1 MLMEDKS
8 FIQSVKGNIGMLKAY
23 FFLNIS
29 AAMEYRT
36 SFLLQVFGMFLNNLS
51 FAFFWWLLFERFQS
65 IGGYG
70 FREVMLLWAFSS
82 AGYGVSFV
90 VFGNSNKLV
99 EIILKGE
106 LDSYLLQP
114 KNVLLN
120 VIGSKTNV
128 AAWGDLLYGIIL
140 YHIIEGIS
148 LKGSLLFV
156 VFTLTAALLYTSV
169 MTTFNASAFY
179 FGNIRAL
186 ANLAFEF
193 TITLSIYPTDMFK
206 GFIRVALFTIIPAGF
221 ITMIPINL
229 VDHFELKSFILLL
242 LAVISWM
249 LIACIV
255 FYKGLKK
262 YESGNLM
269 VQKM

>member
-1 MLMEDKS
+1 MLMEDRS
-8 FIQSVKGNIGMLKAY
+8 TYENIKGNVGMLKEY
-23 FFLNIS
+23 FKLNLS

-36 SFLLQVFGMFLNNLS
+36 SFLMQVFGMFLNNLS
-51 FAFFWWLLFERFQS
+51 FAFFWWILFDRFKS
-65 IGGYG
+65 IGDYG

-82 AGYGVSFV
+82 AGYGVSFI
-90 VFGNSNKLV
+90 VFGNSTKLV

-128 AAWGDLLYGIIL
+128 AAWGDLVYGIVLFFIV
-140 YHIIEGIS
+140 EGLSIR
-148 LKGSLLFV
+148 GGLLFIT
-156 VFTLTAALLYTSV
+156 FTLTAGLLYTSV
-169 MTTFNASAFY
+169 MTTFNALAFY
-179 FGNIRAL
+179 FGNIRSL

-206 GFIRVALFTIIPAGF
+206 GVVRMILFTIIPAGF
-221 ITMIPINL
+221 ISMVPITL
-229 VDHFELKSFILLL
+229 VDTFDIKLFLVLIG
-242 LAVISWM
+242 AVIIWIS
-249 LIACIV
+249 IAFLV

-269 VQKM
+269 VTKM

>member
-1 MLMEDKS
+1 MLMEDR
-8 FIQSVKGNIGMLKAY
+8 SVLQNIKGNMGMLGAY
-23 FFLNIS
+23 FKLNLS

-36 SFLLQVFGMFLNNLS
+36 SFIIQVFGMFLNNLS
-51 FAFFWWLLFERFQS
+51 FAFFWWLLFDKFES
-65 IGGYG
+65 IGAYG
-70 FREVMLLWAFSS
+70 FREVMLLWAISS
-82 AGYGVSFV
+82 AGYGVSFI

-99 EIILKGE
+99 EIIVKGE

-120 VIGSKTNV
+120 VIGSRTAV

-140 YHIIEGIS
+140 FIVVDG
-148 LKGSLLFV
+148 LTLRGSLLFTI
-156 VFTLTAALLYTSV
+156 FIITAALLYCSV
-169 MTTFNASAFY
+169 LTTFNALAFY
-179 FGNIRAL
+179 FGNVRAI

-206 GFIRVALFTIIPAGF
+206 GLIRVILFSVIPAGF
-221 ITMIPINL
+221 ITMVPVNL
-229 VDHFELKSFILLL
+229 IDEFDYKLFLLL
-242 LAVISWM
+242 IGVVVIWIT
-249 LIACIV
+249 IAFTM